1 MPTIEENKQTWNAYA
16 WSKNGDEW
24 SRDFGGTEALWFF
37 VLYPRIHRF
46 LPASTILE
54 IAPGFGRWTQFLKTH
69 CRSLIAVDL
78 SEKCIQHCKRRFA
91 SETHIQFHLN
101 DGTSLA
107 AVRDDSIDF
116 AFSFD
121 SLVHAEREVLEGYL
135 TQLARKLTPDG
146 IGFIHHSNL
155 GAYPGRVRLL
165 RYYERLPE
173 GFQQKLL
180 RRERISA
187 ILSLNVYSNRASS
200 MTAGLFRGYCEK
212 VNLKCI
218 HQEIINWSK
227 GTCLV
232 DAISIFTKPNSRW
245 DTARSSLN
253 NHDFVEGA
261 SVCSRLAKLYCSCPP
276 NSPDR

>member
-37 VLYPRIHRF
+37 VLFPRIHRF

-54 IAPGFGRWTQFLKTH
+54 IAPGFGRWTQFLKSQ
-69 CRSLIAVDL
+69 CGSLIAVDL
-78 SEKCIQHCKRRFA
+78 SDKCIQHCTQKFA
-91 SETHIQFHLN
+91 SENHVQFHVN

-107 AVRDDSIDF
+107 AVQDDSIDF

-121 SLVHAEREVLEGYL
+121 SLVHAEKEVLEAYL
-135 TQLARKLTPDG
+135 LQLAAKLTPDG

-155 GAYPGRVRLL
+155 GAYPERVKLL

-173 GFQQKLL
+173 GIRDKLL
-180 RRERISA
+180 RRGLISA
-187 ILSLNVYSNRASS
+187 LLSLNVYSNRASS
-200 MTAGLFRGYCEK
+200 MTAGLFREYCEK
-212 VNLKCI
+212 AHLKCI
-218 HQEIINWSK
+218 HQEIMNWSK
-227 GTCLV
+227 GMCLV

-261 SVCSRLAKLYCSCPP
+261 GVCSRLAKLYCS
-276 NSPDR
+276 